1 MPVPSEPVTLTP
13 EQLGELNRK
22 LSNMRHDINNHL
34 SLIVAAMELIR
45 VKPQIA
51 DRMLATLGEQPA
63 RITDSLSQFS
73 AEFERTLGITR
84 P

>member
-13 EQLGELNRK
+13 EQLGELNRQ
-22 LSNMRHDINNHL
+22 LSNMRHDINNYL

-45 VKPQIA
+45 CKPQIA
-51 DRMLATLGEQPA
+51 ERMLATLGEQPA
-63 RITDSLSQFS
+63 KITDSLAKFS
-73 AEFERTLGITR
+73 AQFERTLGITR